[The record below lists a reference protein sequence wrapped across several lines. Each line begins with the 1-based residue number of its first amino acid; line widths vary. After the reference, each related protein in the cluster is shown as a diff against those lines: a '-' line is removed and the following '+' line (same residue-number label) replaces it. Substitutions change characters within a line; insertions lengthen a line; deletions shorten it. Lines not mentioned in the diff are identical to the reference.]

1 MVQHERTVG
10 IGRRIAEIAV
20 APQIGTTGLR
30 LCLFGGDR
38 RRAGGGTRHV
48 VDHVV
53 GIGFGDGFE
62 NEGALFAGG
71 FERLA
76 LDVADPDAVACAPPE
91 RHDSLGCLAESGT
104 GNLSRKTGQNDFSAL
119 DGTGGF
125 DIGIPRTSRE
135 GQQRT
140 ADKI

>member
-20 APQIGTTGLR
+20 APQIGTTCLR

-48 VDHVV
+48 VDHV
-53 GIGFGDGFE
+53 
-62 NEGALFAGG
+62 
-71 FERLA
+71 
-76 LDVADPDAVACAPPE
+76 
-91 RHDSLGCLAESGT
+91 
-104 GNLSRKTGQNDFSAL
+104 
-119 DGTGGF
+119 GTGGF

-140 ADKI
+140 AGKI

>member
-38 RRAGGGTRHV
+38 RRAGGGTRHI

-76 LDVADPDAVACAPPE
+76 LDVADPDAVA
-91 RHDSLGCLAESGT
+91 RRSTGT
-104 GNLSRKTGQNDFSAL
+104 ARL
-119 DGTGGF
+119 
-125 DIGIPRTSRE
+125 PRMPLRIRY
-135 GQQRT
+135 G
-140 ADKI
+140 